1 MLATLIFAGVRIGE
15 LLKLR
20 WRDVDL
26 ATGRLTVRGTKTDQ
40 AVRKV
45 RIRGGL
51 RDELTAVRASGTVSL
66 DPDAYVFPTTSG
78 KQFGIENF
86 RNRVLA
92 GSVRDANKALTR
104 AGEAPLPEGITPHS
118 LRRTFASLLYALG
131 EAPPVVMAE
140 MGHAD
145 PGLALRIYAQA
156 MGRDDAERSRLR
168 ALVEG
173 MRFTPINAD
182 ERESAQTEDPA
193 TT

>member
-1 MLATLIFAGVRIGE
+1 
-15 LLKLR
+15 
-20 WRDVDL
+20 VDL

-45 RIRGGL
+45 KIRGAL

-66 DPDAYVFPTTSG
+66 DPDAFVFPTARG
-78 KQFGIENF
+78 KRFGIENF
-86 RNRVLA
+86 RSRVLA
-92 GSVRDANKALTR
+92 GSIRDANERLKK
-104 AGEAPLPEGITPHS
+104 AGEAPLPEGITPDS

-131 EAPPVVMAE
+131 EAPPVAMAE

-156 MGRDDAERSRLR
+156 MGRDDDERSKLS

-173 MRFTPINAD
+173 SGFAPINANSD
-182 ERESAQTEDPA
+182 NLESSPGSIGEGDTGKSA
-193 TT
+193 